1 MDKNNNKIKMLVS
14 EKKEWLDEFVLSK
27 GLIFRKRTRVKIL
40 FGTMKCQAITK
51 VLQGLYGLNNLE
63 TNL

>member
-1 MDKNNNKIKMLVS
+1 MLVS

-27 GLIFRKRTRVKIL
+27 GLIFGKRTRVKIL